1 MFCDNEGVNMKWRET
16 VWMAVAWMCVVGAAQ
31 AQTPSHQGMR
41 YEAQRVPSSGAT
53 VSRSEAKDVAEAPV
67 TDDTDPCSSEKPAM
81 KPVSKPVHV
90 RTIVIDPGH
99 GGENEGAI
107 GVARI
112 HEKYLTLQVA
122 QLLADR
128 LRELLPDVE
137 IVLTRQRDESISLS
151 ERIEV
156 ANRLNADL
164 FLSLH
169 FNNSLNPL
177 AIGFESFWGGDYWAA
192 DMQKAGEEITDEIRE
207 LRTRTGA
214 ASERMGRCFN
224 HAMRH
229 RFDVLDRGVKTGDYT
244 VLTRAKVPAVVLE
257 MAFLSHAE
265 EGMSAVRPDYQARLV
280 QALTD
285 AVMNY
290 VNGL

>member
-1 MFCDNEGVNMKWRET
+1 MKWRVT
-16 VWMAVAWMCVVGAAQ
+16 GCVAVAWMCAGGAAQ
-31 AQTPSHQGMR
+31 AQPLGQLGMR
-41 YEAQRVPSSGAT
+41 CEAQRVPSSGAT
-53 VSRSEAKDVAEAPV
+53 VARSEAKDVADAPLPAEA
-67 TDDTDPCSSEKPAM
+67 DPCVSEKPVP
-81 KPVSKPVHV
+81 KPAAKSVRV

-137 IVLTRQRDESISLS
+137 IVLTRQRDESLSLS

-169 FNNSLNPL
+169 FNNSLNPD
-177 AIGFESFWGGDYWAA
+177 AIGFESFWVGDYWAA

-207 LRTRTGA
+207 SRTRAGA

-224 HAMRH
+224 HAMRR
-229 RFDVLDRGVKTGDYT
+229 RFDVLDRGVKPGDYT

-265 EGMSAVRPDYQARLV
+265 EGMSAVRPEYQARLV